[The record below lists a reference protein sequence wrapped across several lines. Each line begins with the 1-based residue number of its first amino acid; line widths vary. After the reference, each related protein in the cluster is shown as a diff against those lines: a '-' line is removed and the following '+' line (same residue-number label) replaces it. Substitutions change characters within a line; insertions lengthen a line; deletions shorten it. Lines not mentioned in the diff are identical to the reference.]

1 MSRRK
6 LSMPAVLRSAVVLLV
21 LGALVRPVH
30 AADAEPAAPVRP
42 QVAADGPSVID
53 ASSRLVWARCVEGMQ
68 WDGKGCV
75 GEAQLMSHAQAV
87 AAAAQRAK
95 AEGQAW
101 RLPRVNELR
110 RLVDR
115 RARPVGPNPQLYP
128 GALRDW
134 HWSGTAS
141 VPTGIVNPYAYGNV
155 MQGRTQESGSSES
168 FVTGWAVHLGNGES
182 RSDVAKGTRLAV
194 RLVRPL

>member
-6 LSMPAVLRSAVVLLV
+6 PSMPAALRSAVFLLA
-21 LGALVRPVH
+21 LGALASPVR
-30 AADAEPAAPVRP
+30 AAETEAAAPTRP
-42 QVAADGPSVID
+42 QVAADGLSVID
-53 ASSRLVWARCVEGMQ
+53 SAARLVWARCVEGMQ

-141 VPTGIVNPYAYGNV
+141 VPTGSVNPYAYGNV

-194 RLVRPL
+194 RLVRGL